1 MSKKK
6 ATGASAASPDT
17 SRREQLRQKQLEEAK
32 RARTMRIVSIAAAVL
47 GLLLIAVVATVL
59 IQKNKDDKTVSAAQ
73 STPKN
78 ANADKSGI
86 RVFPEAKPKEGA
98 PTVALYLDYQ
108 CPNCKHLEAQMGP
121 WFKSLADKGE
131 IDFEHRT
138 MNFMDINL
146 KNDASTRAAVAA
158 ACSDNQ
164 GVYEQFHQNI
174 FANQET
180 QEIPGSEGYSDQLL
194 RVDLPSQVGLS
205 GQKLADFQACY
216 DTRATKEFIKGTND
230 KAAEAKVTGT
240 PAIHVN
246 GKAVDMEKNGA
257 RMTDEQ
263 GLLEVIKETA
273 AA

>member
-6 ATGASAASPDT
+6 ATGASAASPDN

-59 IQKNKDDKTVSAAQ
+59 VQKNKDDKTVSAAQ
-73 STPKN
+73 STPTH

-86 RVFPEAKPKEGA
+86 TVFPEATPKEGA
-98 PTVALYLDYQ
+98 PTVELYLDYQ
-108 CPNCKHLEAQMGP
+108 CPNCKNLEAQMGP

-131 IDFEHRT
+131 IGFEYRT
-138 MNFMDINL
+138 MTFMDSNL
-146 KNDASTRAAVAA
+146 KNDASTRAAIAA

-164 GVYEQFHQNI
+164 GVYEKFHEGI
-174 FANQET
+174 YANQAQ

-216 DTRATKEFIKGTND
+216 DARATEEFVKGTND
-230 KAAEAKVTGT
+230 KAAEAEVAST
-240 PAIHVN
+240 PTIHVN
-246 GKAVDMEKNGA
+246 GKKLDLKTQGA
-257 RMTDEQ
+257 RLTDEQ
-263 GLLEVIKETA
+263 SLLEVIKEIA
-273 AA
+273 AS